1 VVLFAGVAA
10 EALVLG
16 SSEVIPWILN
26 PKPYLHSHTPTS
38 FTHAKPDI
46 VNPELETVNPQT

>member
-1 VVLFAGVAA
+1 MVLFAGVAA